1 MKRFVIFISVFL
13 MASLMFAGLS
23 WLGGYDFDSRGVGVA
38 LTTFYLGVFAAG
50 VALIAAQD
58 FGD

>member
-1 MKRFVIFISVFL
+1 MKRIVIFISVFL
-13 MASLMFAGLS
+13 MISLFFAGLS

-38 LTTFYLGVFAAG
+38 LTAFYLGVFAFG
-50 VALIAAQD
+50 VALFAAQA